1 MGDPEA
7 ARQEDMSMGEEIER
21 RFLVAGEVPDGSTRR
36 TERIEQGYLPL
47 DVDGAEV
54 RVRRRGG
61 QILMT
66 VKGGTGLVR
75 TECEEPIPPA
85 LFDALWPLTEAAR
98 IAKERRTVAL
108 EGGETAEVDDFGGRL
123 AGLAMVEVEFETA
136 EAAHAFRAPSW
147 FGREV
152 TDDARYQNR
161 SLARGEGV
169 PQPSGPGADD
179 GA

>member
-1 MGDPEA
+1 
-7 ARQEDMSMGEEIER
+7 MGEEIER
-21 RFLVAGEVPDGSTRR
+21 RFLVAGEVPDGSTLR

-47 DVDGAEV
+47 DVAGAEV

-61 QILMT
+61 QVLMT

-98 IAKERRTVAL
+98 VAKERRTVAL
-108 EGGETAEVDDFGGRL
+108 AGGRTAEVDDFGGRL
-123 AGLAMVEVEFETA
+123 AGLVMAEVEFETA
-136 EAAHAFRAPSW
+136 EAAHAFRPPSW

-169 PQPSGPGADD
+169 PESAGPDVGD
-179 GA
+179 GS